1 MKLPRVVLDTDTD
14 NEVDDQFALAHLA
27 LSPERVN
34 LEAVYA
40 APYLNERSTSPE
52 DGMEKSYDEIEMVRE
67 RLGGLDFPAYRG
79 SRRYLSGGG
88 PVESGAT
95 ADLIARAKASDETL
109 WVVAIGA
116 CTNVA
121 SALLLA
127 PEIASRIHVVWL
139 GGHALDWPHTWEF
152 NLQQDVEA
160 SRTLLEAKAP
170 LTLVPCLG
178 VTSHLLVTVPELEAW
193 LDGRSALGSFLT
205 QRVRDH
211 HADHFAWAKELW
223 DVGATAV
230 VLDPAWTHTEEQPSP
245 ILTDAMTWRL
255 DPSRPKIRVVRRVE
269 RNAVFADLYRR
280 IAALP

>member
-27 LSPERVN
+27 LSPDRVS

-40 APYLNERSTSPE
+40 APYLNERCTSPE
-52 DGMEKSYDEIEMVRE
+52 DGMEKSYNEILMVQE
-67 RLGGLDFPAYRG
+67 RLGGATFPALRG
-79 SRRYLSGGG
+79 SRRYLSGGP
-88 PVESGAT
+88 PVESEAT
-95 ADLIARAKASDETL
+95 EDLIARAKDGDETL

-127 PEIASRIHVVWL
+127 PEIAPRIHVVWL

-160 SRTLLEAKAP
+160 SRTLLEARAP
-170 LTLVPCLG
+170 LTLVPCMG

-205 QRVRDH
+205 GRVRDH
-211 HADHFAWAKELW
+211 HSEHFAWAKELW
-223 DVGATAV
+223 DVGASAV
-230 VLDPAWTHTEEQPSP
+230 VLDPAWTQLEEQPSP

-255 DPSRPKIRVVRRVE
+255 DPSRPTIRVVRRID

-280 IAALP
+280 ISSLP